1 MQTAEKVQTLL
12 KKYFW
17 EMPEEA
23 SLSTGK
29 MSALPEEAS
38 DFIDEYAE
46 TLGVDMSGFEFNR
59 YFPNAGIRFLPNA
72 ILPRYLRTEHHAPEE
87 LTVKML
93 IASAE
98 AGRWLY
104 P

>member
-1 MQTAEKVQTLL
+1 MQTAERVQILL
-12 KKYFW
+12 KKYFR

-29 MSALPEEAS
+29 MSVLPEEAS

-46 TLGVDMSGFEFNR
+46 MLGVDMSGFEFNR

-72 ILPRYLRTEHHAPEE
+72 ILPRYLRTDHHAPAE

-98 AGRWLY
+98 AGHWLY
-104 P
+104 Q

>member
-1 MQTAEKVQTLL
+1 MQTAEQVQMLL

-17 EMPEEA
+17 EMLDEA

-29 MSALPEEAS
+29 MSVLPEEVS

-46 TLGVDMSGFEFNR
+46 MLGVDMTGFEFNR

-72 ILPRYLRTEHHAPEE
+72 ILPRSLRTDHHAPEE
-87 LTVKML
+87 LTVKMM

>member
-1 MQTAEKVQTLL
+1 MQTAEQVQTLL

-29 MSALPEEAS
+29 MSVLPEEAS

-46 TLGVDMSGFEFNR
+46 MLGVDMTGFEFNR

-72 ILPRYLRTEHHAPEE
+72 ILPRYLRTDHHAPAE

-93 IASAE
+93 IDSAE
-98 AGRWLY
+98 AGHWLY
-104 P
+104 R

>member
-1 MQTAEKVQTLL
+1 MQTAEQVQTLL

-17 EMPEEA
+17 EMPEAA

-29 MSALPEEAS
+29 MSVLPEEAS

-46 TLGVDMSGFEFNR
+46 MLGVDMTGFEFNR

-72 ILPRYLRTEHHAPEE
+72 ILPRYLRTDHHAPAE

-93 IASAE
+93 IDSAE
-98 AGRWLY
+98 AGHWLY
-104 P
+104 R